1 VSRGNPSWHASGEQ
15 KCGTRHRKCDERK
28 VNDDHEI
35 GEGAIEHL
43 LWLRGCKL
51 NSIRITIVV
60 VSSLKCTGDAGDM
73 EKVVVMAT
81 QKFDLVLF
89 GASGFTGTQTL
100 KHLVQHVPKHF
111 KWAIGGRN
119 KEKLEAL
126 LPLCNDA
133 ASQPSI
139 VLADS
144 ADAKSVGKLVASTS
158 VIIQLA
164 GPYAAHGEHFVASA
178 AKHGAHYLD
187 LTGEIGWVKS
197 MIERYHDVA
206 VESKAKIVPVA
217 GFEALPFDIAALYV
231 AQKLLDET
239 GERAVKIEIV
249 NRFTGPP
256 AFRPRDIL
264 SGGTMATIKGML
276 EGGDA
281 SALNDPAVLVM
292 DQKIAQS
299 IRDEHPY
306 DFSTRYNADENA
318 WLAPTVPAPFV
329 NPPVVYRT
337 ISLLAR
343 AKNSPFAAGCE
354 YIEGL
359 STKPF
364 APFSIAQRVIAESLA
379 LSFKAMTRSI
389 ARNGR
394 LDQMGRTAAK
404 QFFDWVGPTSGQ
416 GPSEKHL
423 EETGY
428 SLRVRATSASGAS
441 VAIRAKANGHP
452 GYKSTAMLV
461 AEAGLLLAGEGA
473 EGCSAL
479 PKRYGVITPASAFG
493 TSATAAWERAELVL
507 DMSIKT

>member
-1 VSRGNPSWHASGEQ
+1 
-15 KCGTRHRKCDERK
+15 
-28 VNDDHEI
+28 
-35 GEGAIEHL
+35 
-43 LWLRGCKL
+43 
-51 NSIRITIVV
+51 
-60 VSSLKCTGDAGDM
+60 
-73 EKVVVMAT
+73 MAT
-81 QKFDLVLF
+81 KKFDLILF
-89 GASGFTGTQTL
+89 GATGFTGTQTL
-100 KHLVQHVPKHF
+100 KHLAQHVPKNF

-126 LPLCNDA
+126 LPLCEDA

-139 VLADS
+139 AITDS
-144 ADAKSVGKLVASTS
+144 ADTKSVDKLVASTN

-164 GPYAAHGEHFVASA
+164 GPYAPHGEHFVASA

-187 LTGEIGWVKS
+187 LTGEIGWVKT
-197 MIERYHDVA
+197 MIERYHDAA
-206 VESKAKIVPVA
+206 VESRAKIVPVA

-239 GERAVKIEIV
+239 GECATKIEIV

-276 EGGDA
+276 EGDDA
-281 SALNDPAVLVM
+281 SAMNDPAALVM
-292 DQKIAQS
+292 DEKLAQQ

-306 DFSTRYNADENA
+306 DFSARYNADADA

-337 ISLLAR
+337 MSLLAR
-343 AKNSPFAAGCE
+343 TKGAKASPFAADCE
-354 YIEGL
+354 YVEGL

-364 APFSIAQRVIAESLA
+364 APFSLAQRVIVEMLA
-379 LSFKAMTRSI
+379 LSFKGMTKSI

-394 LDQMGRTAAK
+394 IDQMGRTAAK

-416 GPSEKHL
+416 GPSDKHL
-423 EETGY
+423 EQTGY
-428 SLRVRATSASGAS
+428 SLRMRATGASGAS
-441 VAIRAKANGHP
+441 VAMRAKASGHP

-461 AEAGLLLAGEGA
+461 AEAGLLLAGAGA
-473 EGCSAL
+473 PGTAAL
-479 PKRYGVITPASAFG
+479 PRRSGVLTPASAFG
-493 TSATAAWERAELVL
+493 TTATAAWERAGLVL
-507 DMSIKT
+507 DLSEV

>member
-1 VSRGNPSWHASGEQ
+1 M
-15 KCGTRHRKCDERK
+15 
-28 VNDDHEI
+28 
-35 GEGAIEHL
+35 
-43 LWLRGCKL
+43 
-51 NSIRITIVV
+51 RIAFAPRRATA
-60 VSSLKCTGDAGDM
+60 T
-73 EKVVVMAT
+73 AT
-81 QKFDLVLF
+81 QTKVSIVATKKFDLILF
-89 GASGFTGTQTL
+89 GATGFTGTQTL
-100 KHLVQHVPKHF
+100 THLAQHVPKHF

-126 LPLCNDA
+126 LSLCENA

-139 VLADS
+139 AIADS
-144 ADAKSVGKLVASTS
+144 TDTKSVDKLVASTN

-164 GPYAAHGEHFVASA
+164 GPYTAHGEHFIASA
-178 AKHGAHYLD
+178 AKHGTHYLD
-187 LTGEIGWVKS
+187 LTGEIAWVKT
-197 MIERYHDVA
+197 MIERYHDAA
-206 VESKAKIVPVA
+206 VKSKAKIVPVS
-217 GFEALPFDIAALYV
+217 GFEALPFDIAALYA

-239 GERAVKIEIV
+239 GERATKIEVV

-276 EGGDA
+276 EGDDA
-281 SALNDPAVLVM
+281 SVMSDPAALVS
-292 DQKIAQS
+292 DQKLAQQ

-306 DFSTRYNADENA
+306 DFSARYNADAGA
-318 WLAPTVPAPFV
+318 WLAPTVPAPFI

-337 ISLLAR
+337 MSLLA
-343 AKNSPFAAGCE
+343 KSKTSPFAADCE

-364 APFSIAQRVIAESLA
+364 APFSIAQRIVAEMLA
-379 LSFKAMTRSI
+379 LSFKAMTKSI
-389 ARNGR
+389 ARNGK
-394 LDQMGRTAAK
+394 LDQIGRSAAK
-404 QFFDWVGPTSGQ
+404 QFFDWVGPASGQ

-428 SLRVRATSASGAS
+428 SLRVRATGASGAS
-441 VAIRAKANGHP
+441 ITLRAKANGHP

-473 EGCSAL
+473 QGCSAL

-493 TSATAAWERAELVL
+493 TSATAAWERAEFVF
-507 DMSIKT
+507 DMSNKV

>member
-1 VSRGNPSWHASGEQ
+1 V
-15 KCGTRHRKCDERK
+15 
-28 VNDDHEI
+28 I
-35 GEGAIEHL
+35 
-43 LWLRGCKL
+43 
-51 NSIRITIVV
+51 
-60 VSSLKCTGDAGDM
+60 DAK
-73 EKVVVMAT
+73 KVVVMAA

-89 GASGFTGTQTL
+89 GATGFTGTQTL
-100 KHLVQHVPKHF
+100 KHLAQHVPKNF

-119 KEKLEAL
+119 KEKLDAL
-126 LPLCNDA
+126 LPLCRHA

-139 VLADS
+139 IIADS
-144 ADAKSVGKLVASTS
+144 GDIKAVDKLVASTN

-164 GPYAAHGEHFVASA
+164 GPYRAHGEHFLASA
-178 AKHGAHYLD
+178 SKRGTHYLD
-187 LTGEIGWVKS
+187 LTGEIGWVKT

-206 VESKAKIVPVA
+206 LESKAKIVPVA

-231 AQKLLDET
+231 AQKLFDET
-239 GERAVKIEIV
+239 AERAVKIEIV

-256 AFRPRDIL
+256 VFRPRDIL

-276 EGGDA
+276 EAGDA
-281 SALNDPAVLVM
+281 SALNDPAALVT
-292 DQKIAQS
+292 DEKLADR
-299 IRDEHPY
+299 IRSEHPY
-306 DFSTRYNADENA
+306 NFSTRYNADEKA
-318 WLAPTVPAPFV
+318 WLAPTVPAPFI

-337 ISLLAR
+337 MSLLAR
-343 AKNSPFAAGCE
+343 TRNSPFAPDCE

-364 APFSIAQRVIAESLA
+364 ALFSVAQRVIAETLA

-389 ARNGR
+389 ERNGR

-423 EETGY
+423 RETGY
-428 SLRVRATSASGAS
+428 SLRMRATGASGAT
-441 VAIRAKANGHP
+441 VAMRATAGGHP

-461 AEAGLLLAGEGA
+461 AEAGLMLAGAGA
-473 EGCSAL
+473 VGTTAL

-493 TSATAAWERAELVL
+493 TSATAAWERAELVF
-507 DMSIKT
+507 D